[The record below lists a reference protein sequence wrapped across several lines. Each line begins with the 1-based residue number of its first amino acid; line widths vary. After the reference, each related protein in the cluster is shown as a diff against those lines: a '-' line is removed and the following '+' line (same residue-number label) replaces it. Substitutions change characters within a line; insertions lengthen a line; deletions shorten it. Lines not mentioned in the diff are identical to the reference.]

1 MDIKRST
8 DTDTLMDKLY
18 KLTPLEDSFG
28 CNFNIL
34 VDGKPMVLGIKGI
47 LDAWIEFRMKC
58 IRRQTAFDIK
68 KKSEKLH
75 LLKGL
80 SKIILDIDKAI
91 KIIRGTEKDAQVIPN
106 LMKGFDIDQV
116 QAEFVAEIRL
126 RNLNREYILR
136 QTSDI
141 ESLKAEIDDLNDI
154 YRKES
159 RVLEI
164 ICKQLKEIAKSTENL
179 VVQA

>member
-1 MDIKRST
+1 
-8 DTDTLMDKLY
+8 
-18 KLTPLEDSFG
+18 
-28 CNFNIL
+28 
-34 VDGKPMVLGIKGI
+34 
-47 LDAWIEFRMKC
+47 MKC

-126 RNLNREYILR
+126 RNLNREYIL
-136 QTSDI
+136 SKHLI
-141 ESLKAEIDDLNDI
+141 LNH
-154 YRKES
+154 
-159 RVLEI
+159 
-164 ICKQLKEIAKSTENL
+164 
-179 VVQA
+179 

>member
-58 IRRQTAFDIK
+58 IRGKLLLTLKRSQ
-68 KKSEKLH
+68 KS
-75 LLKGL
+75 
-80 SKIILDIDKAI
+80 
-91 KIIRGTEKDAQVIPN
+91 
-106 LMKGFDIDQV
+106 
-116 QAEFVAEIRL
+116 
-126 RNLNREYILR
+126 YI
-136 QTSDI
+136 
-141 ESLKAEIDDLNDI
+141 
-154 YRKES
+154 
-159 RVLEI
+159 
-164 ICKQLKEIAKSTENL
+164 C
-179 VVQA
+179 

>member
-1 MDIKRST
+1 M
-8 DTDTLMDKLY
+8 
-18 KLTPLEDSFG
+18 
-28 CNFNIL
+28 
-34 VDGKPMVLGIKGI
+34 
-47 LDAWIEFRMKC
+47 
-58 IRRQTAFDIK
+58 
-68 KKSEKLH
+68 
-75 LLKGL
+75 LKGL

-141 ESLKAEIDDLNDI
+141 ESLKAEIDELNDI

-164 ICKQLKEIAKSTENL
+164 ICKQLKEIAKKYGKPRSTGMIHETHINVITDEVMIEDYNL
-179 VVQA
+179 KLFLTKQGYLKKIALTSLRAAGEHSLKMMMR